1 MLAAL
6 GIRLGVPK
14 PGVRMAPSEL
24 LESVLGVGHHASPLS
39 RWNLQCPSKHGN
51 KVIDLSA

>member
-1 MLAAL
+1 MSAAL

-24 LESVLGVGHHASPLS
+24 LESVLGVGYSLSHLFHAGVI
-39 RWNLQCPSKHGN
+39 PSM
-51 KVIDLSA
+51 AT